1 MNLII
6 NLYNFFEVIIL
17 AKIHNKN
24 DNKIDSFTC
33 FSRNMLINT
42 VQNEIKQTNL
52 RILSLSKRYLHLH
65 SIL

>member
-6 NLYNFFEVIIL
+6 NLYKSLKVNIL

-24 DNKIDSFTC
+24 DSKIDSFTC

-42 VQNEIKQTNL
+42 VQNEIQQTNL